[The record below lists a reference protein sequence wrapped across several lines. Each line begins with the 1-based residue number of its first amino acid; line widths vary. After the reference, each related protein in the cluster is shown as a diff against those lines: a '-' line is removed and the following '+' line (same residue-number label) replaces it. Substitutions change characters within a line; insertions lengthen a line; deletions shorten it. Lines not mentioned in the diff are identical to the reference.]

1 MPTYIVESYGL
12 ERTGPEQRERAEL
25 AASLGA
31 GISTFERR
39 SLPGDETLL
48 HVFEATSSDALRQA
62 VSVAALDCDRIVE
75 VVEAWAEPR
84 ERDPLGGGAPV
95 SQISE

>member
-12 ERTGPEQRERAEL
+12 ERTVPAQRERAEL
-25 AASLGA
+25 AASLGV
-31 GISTFERR
+31 GIRYIRTTI
-39 SLPGDETLL
+39 LPGDETLL

-62 VSVAALDCDRIVE
+62 VSFAALDCDRIVE

-84 ERDPLGGGAPV
+84 ERDPLGGGGPA
-95 SQISE
+95 SQASE